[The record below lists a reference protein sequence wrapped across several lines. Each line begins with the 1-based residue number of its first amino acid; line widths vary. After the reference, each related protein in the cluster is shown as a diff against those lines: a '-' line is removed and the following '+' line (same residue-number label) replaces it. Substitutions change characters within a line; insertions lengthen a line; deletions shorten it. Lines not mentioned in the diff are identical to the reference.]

1 MNIKSRNDYGVLC
14 KWENFFT
21 TRLLPRFGLD
31 VAEICTDYQR
41 NHDEGTD
48 AIIRNFCGKRFARVD
63 VKANRMFDYKHLF
76 FALEHKC
83 KGSDSWLENERAL
96 ELNVVIL
103 HPWKDYNRDGY
114 YKLVAY
120 PISKLKELLDI
131 KRLGN
136 VPCTAKD
143 TGTQFYRVSMEELE
157 NIKIWDSG
165 WKWLG
170 REETTWKTLTK

>member
-1 MNIKSRNDYGVLC
+1 MTNKYNETRNWEEWANAHLPKKFGLTVIEFCNDY
-14 KWENFFT
+14 K
-21 TRLLPRFGLD
+21 
-31 VAEICTDYQR
+31 R

-48 AIIRNFCGKRFARVD
+48 AITLELGRVD
-63 VKANRMFDYKHLF
+63 WKWNRMFDYKHLF
-76 FALEHKC
+76 FALEDKC
-83 KGSDSWLENERAL
+83 KCGESWVENERAL
-96 ELNVVIL
+96 ELNVAIL
-103 HPWKDYNRDGY
+103 HPWKDYNRNGY

-120 PISKLKELLDI
+120 PISKLKEMLEV

-136 VPCTAKD
+136 VPCIAKD

-170 REETTWKTLTK
+170 REEYTWKTLTK

>member
-1 MNIKSRNDYGVLC
+1 MIRGFKTLTNRYGETRN
-14 KWENFFT
+14 WEEWANAH
-21 TRLLPRFGLD
+21 LPKKFGLTVIEFCD
-31 VAEICTDYQR
+31 DYKR

-48 AIIRNFCGKRFARVD
+48 AITLELGRVD
-63 VKANRMFDYKHLF
+63 FKWNRMFDYKHLF
-76 FALEHKC
+76 FALEHRQNKS
-83 KGSDSWLENERAL
+83 GDSWVENERAL

-103 HPWKDYNRDGY
+103 HPWKDYSRDGY

-170 REETTWKTLTK
+170 REEATWKTLNK